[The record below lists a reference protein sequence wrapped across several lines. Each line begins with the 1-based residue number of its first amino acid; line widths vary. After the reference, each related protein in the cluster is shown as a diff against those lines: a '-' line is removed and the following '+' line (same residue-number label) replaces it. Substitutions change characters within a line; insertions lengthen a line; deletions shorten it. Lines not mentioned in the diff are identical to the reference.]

1 MTISPVL
8 TAWQTGDTGALA
20 ATVSDDVVFSSP
32 VADYRGRDAALHILG
47 LIAAAIEEP
56 RPIHVRS
63 GDGDAFHRFVAQVRG
78 SELQGVLHEERDPA
92 GRLVHITLFLRPYS
106 VLRTAMGTMRRL
118 LESSPLPAQPE

>member
-1 MTISPVL
+1 MVHSPVL
-8 TAWQTGDTGALA
+8 TAWRSGDTGALA

-47 LIAAAIEEP
+47 LIAAVIEEP
-56 RPIHVRS
+56 RPIRALS
-63 GDGDAFHRFVAQVRG
+63 GADDAFHRFVAQVG
-78 SELQGVLHEERDPA
+78 GTELHGVLHEESDST

-118 LESSPLPAQPE
+118 LETSPLPVRPE